1 MSYPYAESAP
11 PGRQRGVA
19 LITVLLVFVIAT
31 LIATQM
37 LRTSYMALKRTGN
50 LIASSQARY
59 YALGAEDLGRQ
70 ILANDLKSS
79 PAGQGTDH
87 LRETWASS
95 QLSFDDPEND
105 ATIEVRIED
114 LSGRFNIN
122 SLVDRAGKIQPAQ
135 LARLQRLLRLLEI
148 DPAIAEIAADWV
160 DKDGSTSRGG
170 SESSAHGLRFLPD
183 RPMVDPSELRSL
195 PGMDAESWKRLAPL
209 VSALPSGVLLNINTA
224 PAEVL
229 LAYVEKS
236 SPPEM
241 ERFVL
246 VRDQQPIRDAAD
258 PQVAT
263 LFGTA
268 TTALDVRSSFFSL
281 RVHARYRDR
290 HVRFETR
297 IERDPKKGSTIIT
310 GRSDATRI

>member
-1 MSYPYAESAP
+1 
-11 PGRQRGVA
+11 
-19 LITVLLVFVIAT
+19 
-31 LIATQM
+31 
-37 LRTSYMALKRTGN
+37 
-50 LIASSQARY
+50 
-59 YALGAEDLGRQ
+59 
-70 ILANDLKSS
+70 
-79 PAGQGTDH
+79 
-87 LRETWASS
+87 
-95 QLSFDDPEND
+95 
-105 ATIEVRIED
+105 
-114 LSGRFNIN
+114 
-122 SLVDRAGKIQPAQ
+122 
-135 LARLQRLLRLLEI
+135 
-148 DPAIAEIAADWV
+148 
-160 DKDGSTSRGG
+160 
-170 SESSAHGLRFLPD
+170 
-183 RPMVDPSELRSL
+183 MVDPSELRSL
-195 PGMDAESWKRLAPL
+195 PGMDAESWRRLGPL

-281 RVHARYRDR
+281 QVHARYRDR